1 MFFSGIINISQRGQC
16 LKGVIFMNFIEK
28 IIYFLQ
34 ATMDIPQAFS
44 LWHIISLL
52 AVVAS
57 CVLAGFFMRKASNK
71 TLRIFLIVTS
81 AVLVVC
87 ELLKQG
93 VFSMGVHDGVATWD
107 YAWYVFPFQFC
118 SMPMYIGL
126 VAGIIRPGKV
136 QDCLLS
142 FLSTFAIL
150 AGLIVMFVP
159 SQVYCNWIFINIQT
173 MIYHGAMLMVG
184 TVILVGKHTKIELKT
199 ILKGAIIFAICML
212 TALIMDIVAVKAFNI
227 QETFNMFFISPY
239 QPCPMPVFSIFY
251 AKLPYLVF
259 LLLYLIGF
267 VGGTFL
273 VMYII
278 KFVSWLVSKM
288 RRV

>member
-1 MFFSGIINISQRGQC
+1 
-16 LKGVIFMNFIEK
+16 MNFIEK
-28 IIYFLQ
+28 IIYFLK
-34 ATMDIPQAFS
+34 AEMPVPGAFS

-52 AVVAS
+52 AVVGA
-57 CVLAGFFMRKASNK
+57 CVLAGILMRNVGNK
-71 TLRIFLIVTS
+71 GLRIFLVVTS
-81 AVLVVC
+81 IVLIFF

-93 VFSMGVHDGVATWD
+93 VFSMSVVDGVVKWD

-126 VAGIIRPGKV
+126 IAGIIRPGKV

-159 SQVYCNWIFINIQT
+159 SQVYCAWTFINIQT
-173 MIYHGAMLMVG
+173 MVYHGAMLMVG
-184 TVILVGKHTKIELKT
+184 SVILVGKHVRIKFKT
-199 ILKGAIIFAICML
+199 ILKGALVFAICMVLAL
-212 TALIMDIVAVKAFNI
+212 TMDIMAVKVFNI

-239 QPCPMPVFSIFY
+239 FPCTMPVFSIIY
-251 AKLPYLVF
+251 QKVPYIVF

-267 VGGTFL
+267 VGGTCL

-278 KFVSWLVSKM
+278 KFFAWLVSKM
-288 RRV
+288 KRA